1 MSAPASMNP
10 TADALNANLRAVEST
25 IAEAARAAGRA
36 PADITLIAVSKTH
49 PAETVRAAY
58 AAGCRH
64 FGENYVDE
72 AVQKIGA
79 LRDLHATWHYI
90 GSIQTNKTRPIAE
103 HFDWVHTVDRARVA
117 ERLSAQRSGDR
128 ALDICL
134 QVNIDRDPR
143 KSGIDPDA
151 AATLLTTVRALPNLR
166 LRGLMAILD
175 PTAEPLASYRRL
187 RDLFEHLRPLAP
199 GPWDTLSMGMSDDF
213 PVAIAA
219 GATHIRVG
227 TAVFGARSRA
237 AIGPNEAARNLE

>member
-1 MSAPASMNP
+1 MLP
-10 TADALNANLRAVEST
+10 TVDAVGANLRRVTSA
-25 IAEAARAAGRA
+25 IDEAARAAGRA

-49 PAETVRAAY
+49 PAHAVRAAY

-72 AVQKIGA
+72 AVEKITA
-79 LRDLHATWHYI
+79 LGDLEATWHYI
-90 GSIQTNKTRPIAE
+90 GAIQTNKTRPIAA

-117 ERLSAQRSGDR
+117 ERLSAQRSDSR
-128 ALDICL
+128 ILDICL

-143 KSGIDPDA
+143 KSGVDPDA
-151 AATLLTTVRALPNLR
+151 AADLLTRVRALPNLR
-166 LRGLMAILD
+166 VRGLMTILD
-175 PTAEPLASYRRL
+175 ATAEPRASYARL
-187 RDLFEHLRPLAP
+187 RDLFEQLRPLAP

-227 TAVFGARSRA
+227 TAVFGARSRT
-237 AIGPNEAARNLE
+237 AIAPNAAARNSE

>member
-1 MSAPASMNP
+1 MSAPASMIP
-10 TADALNANLRAVEST
+10 TADVVGANLRAVTSA
-25 IAEAARAAGRA
+25 IDEAARAVGRV

-58 AAGCRH
+58 GAGCRH

-103 HFDWVHTVDRARVA
+103 HFDWVHTVDRSRVA
-117 ERLSAQRSGDR
+117 ERLSAQRAENR
-128 ALDICL
+128 MLDICL

-143 KSGIDPDA
+143 KSGVDPDA
-151 AATLLTTVRALPNLR
+151 AATLLTAVRALPKLR
-166 LRGLMAILD
+166 VRGLMTILD
-175 PTAEPLASYRRL
+175 AAAEPLGSYRRL

-213 PVAIAA
+213 PTAIAA
-219 GATHIRVG
+219 GATHIRIG

-237 AIGPNEAARNLE
+237 AIAANEAARNLE